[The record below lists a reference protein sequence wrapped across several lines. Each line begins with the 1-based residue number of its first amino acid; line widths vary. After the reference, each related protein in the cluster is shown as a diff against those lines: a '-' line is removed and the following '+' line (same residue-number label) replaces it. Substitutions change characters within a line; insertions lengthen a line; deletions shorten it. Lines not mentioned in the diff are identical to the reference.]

1 MRIYLSWSHLGC
13 GIFVALYSSIFSSLL
28 KTKEQE
34 KKKRKVKNLLSTG
47 MHAARYWELEISL
60 SIGSQLIQ
68 GFMGDALQHPRVAL
82 FLEDTRA
89 GTSYIGNLKSYSCF
103 LSEAFGE
110 KGIDAS

>member
-28 KTKEQE
+28 KT
-34 KKKRKVKNLLSTG
+34 KNLLSTG

-82 FLEDTRA
+82 LLEDPRA